1 MFKLEYKDKQA
12 IIESILF
19 AAGRPVGITELM
31 SSLELN
37 KEEIIEIIN
46 IMQDNYKDENRGI
59 EIIKINDS
67 YQLCTKK
74 QFYDYIY
81 PIFDKRSKPN
91 LSPAALEI
99 ISIIAYNPKITRAEI
114 EAIRGVNSEG
124 SLYKLLEYELIEDVG
139 KMDAPGRPT
148 MYAVASKFYQMFGIS
163 NLSELPELPKYK
175 LDENQQIVI
184 EEYVEN
190 TNK

>member
-1 MFKLEYKDKQA
+1 MEYKDKQA

-19 AAGRPVGITELM
+19 AAGRPVVITELM

-81 PIFDKRSKPN
+81 
-91 LSPAALEI
+91 
-99 ISIIAYNPKITRAEI
+99 
-114 EAIRGVNSEG
+114 
-124 SLYKLLEYELIEDVG
+124 
-139 KMDAPGRPT
+139 
-148 MYAVASKFYQMFGIS
+148 
-163 NLSELPELPKYK
+163 
-175 LDENQQIVI
+175 
-184 EEYVEN
+184 N
-190 TNK
+190 T